1 MANSIFAPVKR
12 RKKQTNFNQ
21 LPTTKKGRGAEK
33 LVASL
38 LEKAGFSVYLP
49 RLNKSHPIDL
59 GLIHNKT
66 LRLSFADVKCYP
78 ARADGFSGVDYADF
92 STYCKLA
99 EQVPVSILF
108 LDEQNQS
115 VRELKL
121 TPEAIKAAQFD
132 EKQEKILWDYYK
144 WTTPIFWLT
153 YSQIERL

>member
-1 MANSIFAPVKR
+1 MTATTTSKKR
-12 RKKQTNFNQ
+12 ISFSK
-21 LPTTKKGRGAEK
+21 LPTTKAGKRAEK

-66 LRLSFADVKCYP
+66 LRLSFADVKFYAC
-78 ARADGFSGVDYADF
+78 RADGFSGVDYADF
-92 STYCKLA
+92 STYCRLA
-99 EQVPVSILF
+99 EQAPVSVF
-108 LDEQNQS
+108 FVDEQNQS

-121 TPEAIKAAQFD
+121 TPEAIKAAQLD

-144 WTTPIFWLT
+144 WTTPIFSLT
-153 YSQIERL
+153 YSQLEKL